1 MINQHPVSAAWAQD
15 TFFNLKSGENH
26 KIANNSPTTDATEE
40 ISTDLESS
48 ELKNH
53 VSLTIFKKL

>member
-1 MINQHPVSAAWAQD
+1 M
-15 TFFNLKSGENH
+15 FFNLKSGENH
-26 KIANNSPTTDATEE
+26 KIANNSPTTEATEE

-53 VSLTIFKKL
+53 VSLTIFKKYSIM